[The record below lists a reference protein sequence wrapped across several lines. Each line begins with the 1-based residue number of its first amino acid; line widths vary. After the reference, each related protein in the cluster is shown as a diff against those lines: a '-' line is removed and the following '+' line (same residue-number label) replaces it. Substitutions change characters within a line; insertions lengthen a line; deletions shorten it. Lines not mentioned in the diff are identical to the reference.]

1 MVKYFIKGMISQSS
15 FKYIA
20 LIDMVGLVPPNES
33 DQLWSH
39 HALRSTAHQK
49 APFRSL
55 TAVGTKLLLC
65 LSVLTGG
72 ASNLRPDGSLLMY
85 CERKCEVSPD
95 TLRAFL
101 TALFSYVKERVGSV
115 SPTTFWLCLKTLFSL
130 AEFCTLRLLNQA
142 RKENVKRLSIKEK

>member
-1 MVKYFIKGMISQSS
+1 MISQSS

-20 LIDMVGLVPPNES
+20 LVDMLGLVSQNES
-33 DQLWSH
+33 DLLSH
-39 HALRSTAHQK
+39 HALCPTAHQK

-55 TAVGTKLLLC
+55 TAVGTKLFLC

-115 SPTTFWLCLKTLFSL
+115 SPTTFWLCLKTLLSL

-142 RKENVKRLSIKEK
+142 RKENVKRLSMNEK

>member
-1 MVKYFIKGMISQSS
+1 MISQSS

-20 LIDMVGLVPPNES
+20 LTNMVGLEPPNKS
-33 DQLWSH
+33 DLLSH
-39 HALRSTAHQK
+39 HALCLTTHQK
-49 APFRSL
+49 ALFRSL
-55 TAVGTKLLLC
+55 SAVGTKLLLC